1 MPASAGEKGAVL
13 GCLARAEGARDSD
26 GWTRAGGKPR
36 ALSQVCLAA
45 WSRREVGRLF
55 PRGSGGGNAGR
66 RARTWA
72 LRGQRRR
79 SPGEDARF
87 PLSLCPRSRSARAAR
102 PRRPENASAG
112 TAHRSPNVSRTA
124 RGMPPRPAAR
134 AWAATP
140 PTSKP
145 QPVQTPLPAA
155 PRGASCGR
163 RRVRPRGRASS
174 VGATRLRRAREL
186 RSAGLGSHVHRRT
199 RPPPRTA
206 LRVSRGP

>member
-1 MPASAGEKGAVL
+1 MPASAGEKVGVL

-36 ALSQVCLAA
+36 ALCRVCQRGVVGERSEGCFLGAA
-45 WSRREVGRLF
+45 EEETQGAGPGR
-55 PRGSGGGNAGR
+55 GR
-66 RARTWA
+66 FA
-72 LRGQRRR
+72 
-79 SPGEDARF
+79 
-87 PLSLCPRSRSARAAR
+87 
-102 PRRPENASAG
+102 ASAG
-112 TAHRSPNVSRTA
+112 AAQVKTRVSPSRSVLAQDPRGRRDRGGRKTRAPAPRTV
-124 RGMPPRPAAR
+124 RRTFREPRVGCRPDPAGR
-134 AWAATP
+134 ASAATP